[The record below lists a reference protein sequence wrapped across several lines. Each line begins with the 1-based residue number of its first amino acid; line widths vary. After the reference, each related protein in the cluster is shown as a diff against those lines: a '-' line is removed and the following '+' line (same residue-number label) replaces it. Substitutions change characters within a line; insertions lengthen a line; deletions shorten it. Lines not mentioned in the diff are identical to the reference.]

1 MLDNLV
7 LKKYIYGL
15 FGFNVGEHPYNELH
29 SKPTPASLAVAAA
42 AAAAL
47 EGNAT
52 TTTDRAPI
60 GANEPRVEEL
70 PNENLTS
77 STAST
82 TTTTAAAGAA
92 AGVKKESTNDKKKS
106 SSASDLD

>member
-15 FGFNVGEHPYNELH
+15 FGFTVGEHPYNELH
-29 SKPTPASLAVAAA
+29 SKPTPATLAAIAA

-47 EGNAT
+47 AGGEGNAT

-70 PNENLTS
+70 PNDNLTS
-77 STAST
+77 SSAST
-82 TTTTAAAGAA
+82 TTT
-92 AGVKKESTNDKKKS
+92 AGVKKESSNDKKS

>member
-29 SKPTPASLAVAAA
+29 SKPTPASLA

-47 EGNAT
+47 AGEGHAT

-70 PNENLTS
+70 PSENLTS
-77 STAST
+77 SSAST
-82 TTTTAAAGAA
+82 TTTGGAN
-92 AGVKKESTNDKKKS
+92 KESTNDKKKI